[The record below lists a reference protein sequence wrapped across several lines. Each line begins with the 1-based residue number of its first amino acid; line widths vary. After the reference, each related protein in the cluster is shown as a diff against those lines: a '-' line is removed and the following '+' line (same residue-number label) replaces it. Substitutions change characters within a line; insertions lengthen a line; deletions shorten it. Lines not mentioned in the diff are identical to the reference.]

1 MAYNTQFI
9 FPTSVY
15 GQISDVYGTNVTQ
28 YANSG
33 GLPQGSGLVLGQLGL
48 LFDDTVCRLFKAN
61 SSIAQYAGV
70 TPVLGNGNDYT
81 VTTTINPLA
90 PITAV
95 NDRGGSTA
103 LSVGGIAWMTTRGNA
118 TALVAA
124 SITSGQGLSSSTTT
138 PGLLVA
144 YAPASNY
151 YNSPYLLNTSTTQGG
166 YPVLF
171 L

>member
-9 FPTSVY
+9 FPTGIY

-33 GLPQGSGLVLGQLGL
+33 GLPLGSGLVLGQFGV
-48 LFDDTVCRLFKAN
+48 LFDATICRLFKAN
-61 SSIAQYAGV
+61 GTIAQYAAV
-70 TPVLGNGNDYT
+70 TPVAGNGNDYT
-81 VTTTINPLA
+81 ANTTTSLLA

-95 NDRGGSTA
+95 NDRGGSTSLTA
-103 LSVGGIAWMTTRGNA
+103 GGIAWMTTFGNG

-124 SITSGQGLSSSTTT
+124 STTAVVGLAPSAN
-138 PGLLVA
+138 PGILVA
-144 YAPASNY
+144 YNAAVNN
-151 YNSPYLLNTSTTQGG
+151 YNSPLLLNTTTTQGG

-171 L
+171 I